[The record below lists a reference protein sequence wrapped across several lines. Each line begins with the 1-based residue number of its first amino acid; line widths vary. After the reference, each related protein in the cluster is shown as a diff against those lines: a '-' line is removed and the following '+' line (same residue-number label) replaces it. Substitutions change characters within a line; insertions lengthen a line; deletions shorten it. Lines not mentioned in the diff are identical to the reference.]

1 MIYVK
6 CKYLVSFE
14 WLFKGIVLND
24 LAVTANTDQ
33 EKHKATEVILDSV
46 LGLAHSWRCCQSCGF
61 LEGYETSS
69 VFPFS
74 TVSTCAFFSC

>member
-1 MIYVK
+1 MK

-33 EKHKATEVILDSV
+33 EKHKAT
-46 LGLAHSWRCCQSCGF
+46 
-61 LEGYETSS
+61 
-69 VFPFS
+69 
-74 TVSTCAFFSC
+74 